1 MKRKGRVSS
10 EEGKKVGGK
19 VEEKEN
25 LICEVRRADIG
36 ENFPPVHTFRESLR
50 VMEISP
56 PVSR

>member
-25 LICEVRRADIG
+25 FICEVRADIG
-36 ENFPPVHTFRESLR
+36 ENFPPIHTFRESLR
-50 VMEISP
+50 VMEIP
-56 PVSR
+56 PLVSR